1 MKTIKTYTI
10 DGINIPLIEVP
21 ATTDVRF
28 FSQRQLFRLGTPGA
42 VAELA
47 ARARIINGRKG

>member
-21 ATTDVRF
+21 ATTAEG
-28 FSQRQLFRLGTPGA
+28 LGQ
-42 VAELA
+42 
-47 ARARIINGRKG
+47 